1 MVIDTGF
8 GAPTGTR
15 TQDPL
20 IKSQLLYQLSYWC
33 IYGKDTQR
41 AKAKTGNPQIT
52 RFAWCR
58 HRLIFPGSFPPSIV
72 STDELN
78 FCVRDGNRWIL
89 IVISTDSSAFTH
101 PQN

>member
-33 IYGKDTQR
+33 IYGKDTRR

-52 RFAWCR
+52 RFA
-58 HRLIFPGSFPPSIV
+58 LVSAPTYLPGQLPAKY
-72 STDELN
+72 
-78 FCVRDGNRWIL
+78 CQHG
-89 IVISTDSSAFTH
+89 
-101 PQN
+101 